1 MLDQNRKSEFPELD
15 LSLEMSKLEGN
26 LRFLASCSEKVSEW
40 TPSFTQAE
48 TILES
53 LGHIQAIRK
62 DFEELQALQ
71 RKKMLDSIS

>member
-1 MLDQNRKSEFPELD
+1 MIENQKANFPELD
-15 LSLEMSKLEGN
+15 LAIKMSKIEGN

-53 LGHIQAIRK
+53 LGQIQTLRK
-62 DFEELQALQ
+62 EFNEFV
-71 RKKMLDSIS
+71 KKP

>member
-26 LRFLASCSEKVSEW
+26 LRFLAECSQKVSEW
-40 TPSFTQAE
+40 TPSITQAS

-53 LGHIQAIRK
+53 LGQIQAIRK
-62 DFEELQALQ
+62 DFEELQ
-71 RKKMLDSIS
+71 RKKLFDSIS

>member
-26 LRFLASCSEKVSEW
+26 LRFLAECSQKVSEW

-53 LGHIQAIRK
+53 LGQIQEIRK
-62 DFEELQALQ
+62 DFQELQ
-71 RKKMLDSIS
+71 RKKLLDSIS

>member
-1 MLDQNRKSEFPELD
+1 MLDKERKSEFPELD
-15 LSLEMSKLEGN
+15 LSLKMSKLEGK
-26 LRFLASCSEKVSEW
+26 LRFLATCSEKVSEW

-62 DFEELQALQ
+62 DFEELQELQ
-71 RKKMLDSIS
+71 RKKLLDSIS

>member
-1 MLDQNRKSEFPELD
+1 MLDKRKSEFPELD
-15 LSLEMSKLEGN
+15 LSLEMSKLEGK
-26 LRFLASCSEKVSEW
+26 LRFLATCSEKVSEW

-62 DFEELQALQ
+62 DFEELQELQ
-71 RKKMLDSIS
+71 RKKLLDSIS

>member
-26 LRFLASCSEKVSEW
+26 LRFLAECSQKVSEW
-40 TPSFTQAE
+40 TPSFPQAS

-53 LGHIQAIRK
+53 LGQIQAIRK
-62 DFEELQALQ
+62 DFEELQ
-71 RKKMLDSIS
+71 RKKLFDSIS

>member
-53 LGHIQAIRK
+53 LGQIQAIRK
-62 DFEELQALQ
+62 DFEELQ
-71 RKKMLDSIS
+71 RKKMLDSIA

>member
-1 MLDQNRKSEFPELD
+1 MLDKNRKSEFPELD

-26 LRFLASCSEKVSEW
+26 IRFLAECSQKVSEW

-53 LGHIQAIRK
+53 LGQIQAIRK
-62 DFEELQALQ
+62 DFQEFQ
-71 RKKMLDSIS
+71 RKKLLDSIS